1 MIKQAIKKGDF
12 VKCEIESMNGKIY
25 QVVMFTDIVYLVEV
39 EKIANGLE
47 SLNINDFWKVSGK
60 YFAANFTKVLN

>member
-12 VKCEIESMNGKIY
+12 VKCEVESMNGKIY
-25 QVVMFTDIVYLVEV
+25 QVVTFTELVYLLEV

-47 SLNINDFWKVSGK
+47 SLTDCDFWKVSGK
-60 YFAANFTKVLN
+60 YFQANFTKVLN